1 MTDSVVFIL
10 YTGPASSRNRL
21 RTDLRLALWYFY
33 AIYEFHKSRLIFA
46 NFGNAMPDAGPFRSD
61 SIQEEGEKQ
70 W

>member
-1 MTDSVVFIL
+1 L
-10 YTGPASSRNRL
+10 H
-21 RTDLRLALWYFY
+21 
-33 AIYEFHKSRLIFA
+33 YEFHKSRLIFA